1 MSLKLRYKQEF
12 RTVSRDYSAVKNFLD
27 KFSDYN
33 RDKIAPGFI
42 NPTIGVLKQI
52 PIVKHLAPILKPVL
66 LTGSKLGTIGYKAIT
81 NRAIAGSVVGISLI
95 PRSTIASFRY
105 LVKDVPRKVKTSR
118 KENNKPKSNRKPT
131 EKPQEGRKG
140 KPNPKIPKIQH

>member
-12 RTVSRDYSAVKNFLD
+12 QTVSRDYSAVKNFLD

-33 RDKIAPGFI
+33 RDKIAPKLI
-42 NPTIGVLKQI
+42 NPFIGVLKQI
-52 PIVKHLAPILKPVL
+52 PIVKHVAPILKPVL

-81 NRAIAGSVVGISLI
+81 NTAIAGSVVGISLI

-105 LVKDVPRKVKTSR
+105 LVEDVPREVKTSR
-118 KENNKPKSNRKPT
+118 KKNRKPKSKPKPT
-131 EKPQEGRKG
+131 EEPKKGPQGI
-140 KPNPKIPKIQH
+140 PDPKIPIIQH